1 MKRRHV
7 ALLGALVLAVF
18 IWTGPIQAGQVTGTV
33 QGLTCVTM
41 GKVCPLDQE
50 DPVIAA
56 EDIFVVYTDTGEHY
70 FVPNLDR
77 AVMARHIRET
87 VRVTGEM
94 QDKYNAIKAEK
105 LEVKENGAWKTAW
118 SQSLQQKWE
127 KELRQLPY

>member
-1 MKRRHV
+1 MEKRRIAV
-7 ALLGALVLAVF
+7 AGAFVLMLMLLAGGV
-18 IWTGPIQAGQVTGTV
+18 QAAQVTGTV

-41 GKVCPLDQE
+41 GKVCPLDEE

-77 AVMARHIRET
+77 AVMARHIREM

-105 LEVKENGAWKTAW
+105 LEVKEGEGWKTTW
-118 SQSLQQKWE
+118 SQSMQQKWE